1 MAITITDKRIVLNEA
16 DATTGWVSTDGPTV
30 FTTGPT
36 PIEAG
41 GCLGLQASAS
51 IQNAYVT
58 ITSDNYSGGGSLFV
72 WMTNRAAFDTTVN
85 GGFGIQVGDGTNRI
99 AYHVGGSDGT
109 GFRHEVG
116 PVNWANFQIDLAN
129 KPANFTA
136 IAGTEANLNEAAI
149 TQVGVYFETIAKSVG
164 GADNCFWD
172 IIRFADNG
180 VGIEIYGGTSGVPET
195 WEQVSIEDRN
205 EGTLR
210 AHGIVRKVGTGVY
223 SIQGNIS
230 IGDATGTAATYIN
243 SVGETFL
250 WEDRGQSTNNYY
262 RFNAAGNGTGVTD
275 INFDGG
281 SWTCST
287 SGSIDVS
294 DANVDAF
301 DVRGVV
307 ITGFDRGINTGGVS
321 NEWSANTFNF
331 CGQLVTTG
339 SNLIENTYNDFTGSA
354 DTAQVY
360 WNSTTDPNGSIDGSE
375 FTMPATAT
383 HAIQFP
389 VGMTNQ
395 SITITN
401 CVFNGYNASNNVNG
415 STFNVLATTGTLTI
429 NVVGSSGNFSY
440 RTAGATVNVVIAPVT
455 TTITAIDI
463 ETNLPILDARIFLY
477 SDTNNNYFFETP
489 VTSITWSGSVATV
502 THTGSTINIKSG
514 DLIFIEGADQ
524 TEYNGTFSADTGG
537 STTYTYTVTG
547 TPTTP
552 ATGTIL
558 HTHVYFNDEA
568 DINGQVSD
576 TRSLNVNESVK
587 GRVRRATS
595 GTRYRN
601 SPIITTINS
610 TTGLDLTVQMIP
622 DE

>member
-1 MAITITDKRIVLNEA
+1 MAISITDNRIVLNEA

-51 IQNAYVT
+51 IEDAYVA
-58 ITSDNYSGGGSLFV
+58 ITSDDYSGGGSLFV

-136 IAGTEANLNEAAI
+136 IAGVEANLNEAAI

-180 VGIEIYGGTSGVPET
+180 VGIEVYGGTSGAHEN
-195 WEQVSIEDRN
+195 WENVTIGDRN
-205 EGTLR
+205 ESTLR
-210 AHGIVRKVGTGVY
+210 AHGIIRKVGSGAY

-230 IGDATGTAATYIN
+230 TGDATGTAATYID
-243 SVGETFL
+243 SDGETFL
-250 WEDRGQSTNNYY
+250 WEDRNQSANNYY
-262 RFNAAGNGTGVTD
+262 RWNAAGNGTGITD
-275 INFDGG
+275 INFDNGV
-281 SWTCST
+281 WTCPT

-301 DVRGVV
+301 DVRDYK
-307 ITGFDRGINTGGVS
+307 ITGFDQGINTGGAS
-321 NEWSANTFNF
+321 NVWSGNTYTD

-339 SNLIENTYNDFTGSA
+339 TNLLESTFIGYSGITNTS
-354 DTAQVY
+354 QLY
-360 WNSTTDPNGSIDGSE
+360 WNTTTNPNGLIDGSE
-375 FTMPATAT
+375 FTMPATLT
-383 HAIQFP
+383 HAIEFP
-389 VGMTNQ
+389 TSMTNQ

-401 CVFNGYNASNNVNG
+401 CIFNGYNAGNNVND

-429 NVVGSSGNFSY
+429 NIVGGSGNVSY
-440 RTAGATVNVVIAPVT
+440 RTAGATVVVVQNPVT
-455 TTITAIDI
+455 FTITVKDITTGLAI
-463 ETNLPILDARIFLY
+463 ENARVKAEVSSGVNFPYLD
-477 SDTNNNYFFETP
+477 S
-489 VTSITWSGSVATV
+489 VTITSVGTTASVAHTSHGLSDGDFV
-502 THTGSTINIKSG
+502 TIRGANEDAYTGCYAISG
-514 DLIFIEGADQ
+514 ATTNAYDYAMLE
-524 TEYNGTFSADTGG
+524 
-537 STTYTYTVTG
+537 STTS
-547 TPTTP
+547 P
-552 ATGTIL
+552 ATGTI
-558 HTHVYFNDEA
+558 TATFAYFNSLTNA
-568 DINGQVSD
+568 SGIVSD
-576 TRSLNVNESVK
+576 TRSIGTSQPFTGKVRKSTTPPLYKSSPISDTVNNANGLSLNVFLIS
-587 GRVRRATS
+587 
-595 GTRYRN
+595 
-601 SPIITTINS
+601 
-610 TTGLDLTVQMIP
+610 